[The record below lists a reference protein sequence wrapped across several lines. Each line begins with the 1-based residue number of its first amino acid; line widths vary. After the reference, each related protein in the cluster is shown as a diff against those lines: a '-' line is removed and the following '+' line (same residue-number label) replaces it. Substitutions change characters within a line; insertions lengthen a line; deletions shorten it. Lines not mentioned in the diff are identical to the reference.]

1 MSLYNK
7 GVEAELAKNAPG
19 AENQDCCLYSINLVI
34 YYACKINSSQNKMDF
49 CHELVRFV
57 FLTTHQSDRNS

>member
-34 YYACKINSSQNKMDF
+34 YYACKIKSEHDG
-49 CHELVRFV
+49 
-57 FLTTHQSDRNS
+57 FLP